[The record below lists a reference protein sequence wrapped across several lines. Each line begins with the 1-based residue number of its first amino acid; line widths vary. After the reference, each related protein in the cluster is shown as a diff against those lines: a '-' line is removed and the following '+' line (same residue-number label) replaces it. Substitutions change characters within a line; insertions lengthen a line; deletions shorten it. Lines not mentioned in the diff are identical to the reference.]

1 MSKYLLLCTFSCHEV
16 DDDELFTNHWK
27 VGEFNSIQDCYDNG
41 IDDIRSVGED
51 SLEGMFDLDDET
63 EQEKYLE
70 EVNDYCKGYELIH
83 RDEKDFK
90 LFKPVQILS
99 NDYWTDYRREILDYI
114 VIKVED

>member
-27 VGEFNSIQDCYDNG
+27 VGEFSSIQECYTEGMKDLEN
-41 IDDIRSVGED
+41 VGRD
-51 SLEGMFDLDDET
+51 SLEGRFDDDENK
-63 EQEKYLE
+63 EFEE
-70 EVNDYCKGYELIH
+70 EVKNYISGYEMIH
-83 RDEKDFK
+83 RTEEEFK
-90 LFKPVQILS
+90 LYEPVQILS